1 MSLIS
6 LKAARVNAGLNQQ
19 EAADAVSISRA
30 TLNNYEN
37 NKTIP
42 DIKTAKKLAA
52 LYKMPIDSISFF
64 EE

>member
-1 MSLIS
+1 MIS

-19 EAADAVSISRA
+19 EAAKAVNISRA

-42 DIKTAKKLAA
+42 DIKTAKRLAA
-52 LYKMPIDSISFF
+52 LYKMQIDSISFF

>member
-1 MSLIS
+1 MIS

-19 EAADAVSISRA
+19 EAAKAVNISRA

-42 DIKTAKKLAA
+42 DIKTAKRLAA

-64 EE
+64 DE